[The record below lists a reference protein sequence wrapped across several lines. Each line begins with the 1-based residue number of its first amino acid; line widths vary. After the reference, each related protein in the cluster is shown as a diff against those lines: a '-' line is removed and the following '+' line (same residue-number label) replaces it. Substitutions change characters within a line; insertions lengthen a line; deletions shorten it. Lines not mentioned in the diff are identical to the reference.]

1 MSDENEGVPPSPV
14 VANGVVVIGRPL
26 LQIGRVRNS
35 KAPDAVKL
43 VQVRLRIGSV
53 LKCCNP
59 CTCFPAEQI
68 DSQR

>member
-26 LQIGRVRNS
+26 LQIGRARNS
-35 KAPDAVKL
+35 KASDAVKL

-53 LKCCNP
+53 LKGGDP
-59 CTCFPAEQI
+59 CTCFSTEQF
-68 DSQR
+68 DS